1 MRRGVVLAFIG
12 AIAGLAAAY
21 WGTRLI
27 ATMLY
32 RVAPLDAKSF
42 ATGAVV
48 LILTAV
54 VACIVPTRRAL
65 GIDPIRA
72 IRAD

>member
-1 MRRGVVLAFIG
+1 
-12 AIAGLAAAY
+12 
-21 WGTRLI
+21 
-27 ATMLY
+27 MLY
-32 RVAPLDAKSF
+32 RVAPLDTMSF
-42 ATGAVV
+42 ATGALV

-54 VACIVPTRRAL
+54 GACIVPTRRAL